1 MGQADPLAIDVFKNS
16 MEGEIF
22 MTVFGVNIYLD
33 ESQIDKYRNDKEFQ
47 KETINKVKKSML
59 KAFEENL
66 EENLFVDEKT
76 VDNVLEVE
84 YLAGFADK
92 KKLKEAY
99 K

>member
-1 MGQADPLAIDVFKNS
+1 
-16 MEGEIF
+16 